1 MPTRKRRHVIAIL
14 IGVVLI
20 PGLMSPAFA
29 QSKKLAILP
38 FKIHS
43 DRDLIFLQKG
53 IVDML
58 TSRLGGGSDQVT
70 LIDRQ
75 KVKDAMIGQA
85 DVEGAAAARAM
96 GALLEADQVLY
107 GSLTVLGET
116 VSIDARVL
124 EMTRKDAPT
133 PFFSQT
139 TAMGDLI
146 PRIDLLARAVNR
158 RVFGREMA
166 PNLTTAAASPTTR
179 APKPA
184 HSGRAHPEKLLNAAP
199 GAPAAQTAP
208 AVPAPAEAGFV
219 SPAKDQQQAAP
230 YWRSQSMEVLF
241 TGLAEGDL
249 DGDGR
254 REIVMV
260 SPHRLYVYRYT
271 DGRLVQIYES
281 ARDRYRHYVG
291 VDVAD
296 INGNGSEEVFVSALS
311 SNRDSVQSLVLEFAG
326 DDFTT
331 VAEDIPWLCR
341 VSRMT
346 DGKPRLLGQKIKPG
360 QPLNEP
366 AFWLIWDGGRYS
378 VRDQITPANAGS
390 VLGSTIGDLTNDG
403 NWAAAVSGA
412 DDVIRILSSQG
423 KILGRERGG
432 YGGGMQSV
440 NLGIT
445 GQGDPPEEV
454 YLPVRLLMADI
465 SGNGRTQLIAIEN
478 KELAGKR
485 LAALRIFQE
494 ARVVGFGWENS
505 GLVKQWE
512 TRRIDGYIAD
522 LALTDLDGDGQKEL
536 LAAVVEKPGGAF
548 FSKPKSH
555 VILFSPVL

>member
-14 IGVVLI
+14 IGAVLI
-20 PGLMSPAFA
+20 PGLISPAFA
-29 QSKKLAILP
+29 QSKKLAVLP

-43 DRDLIFLQKG
+43 DRDLTFLQKG

-85 DVEGAAAARAM
+85 DVEGAAAARAV

-124 EMTRKDAPT
+124 EMTQEDAPT

-139 TAMGDLI
+139 TTMGDLVA
-146 PRIDLLARAVNR
+146 RVDLLARAVNQ
-158 RVFGREMA
+158 RVFGREAA
-166 PNLTTAAASPTTR
+166 PNLTTAVTSPKTR
-179 APKPA
+179 
-184 HSGRAHPEKLLNAAP
+184 SHPEKLLNAAP
-199 GAPAAQTAP
+199 GAPAVQTAP
-208 AVPAPAEAGFV
+208 AVPAPAGAGFV

-230 YWRSQSMEVLF
+230 YWRSQSMEALF

-260 SPHRLYVYRYT
+260 SPHRLYVYHYT

-311 SNRDSVQSLVLEFAG
+311 FNRDSAQSLVLEFTGA
-326 DDFTT
+326 DFTT
-331 VAEDIPWLCR
+331 VAEDIPWLYR

-346 DGKPRLLGQKIKPG
+346 DGTPRLLGQKIKPG

-423 KILGRERGG
+423 KILGRERGS
-432 YGGGMQSV
+432 YGGGMQSM

-522 LALTDLDGDGQKEL
+522 VALTDLDGDGQKEL

-555 VILFSPVL
+555 VISFSPVL